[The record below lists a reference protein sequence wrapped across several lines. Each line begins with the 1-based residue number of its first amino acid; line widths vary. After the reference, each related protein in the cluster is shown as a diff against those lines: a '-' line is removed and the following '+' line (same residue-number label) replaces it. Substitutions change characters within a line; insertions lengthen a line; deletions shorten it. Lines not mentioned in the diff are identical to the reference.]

1 MTLQWHI
8 QIVLMVSQNFG
19 KESKCDYGNIDNFSG
34 IFVQVGTKPIL
45 NLNSKQFKNLKK
57 KKSEIINDKI
67 CNALFFH
74 LYMNE
79 IMSFIYKKKY

>member
-34 IFVQVGTKPIL
+34 IFAQVGTKPIL

-57 KKSEIINDKI
+57 KNPKSLMTKS
-67 CNALFFH
+67 ATRFG
-74 LYMNE
+74 
-79 IMSFIYKKKY
+79 FIYI